1 MPSAGLLLLQ
11 IPRSRPIST
20 VEPLWRGV
28 TAPDP
33 QERHPDMKKISA
45 PLVVALVMSLVLG
58 ATAVAAKL
66 ITGKDIKNG
75 SIGLVDLSAS
85 AKKGLAGEDG
95 RDGATG
101 AQGAK
106 GDQGATGDQGAVGP
120 AGAAGPQGP
129 VGANGAAGPQGAR
142 GADGQSGPT
151 GPQGPTGA
159 AGQSGA
165 AGPTGPT
172 GPAGTAGQDAV
183 SLFVEG
189 VTDTA
194 TPIASSSPA
203 PVIAPGAT
211 GFAEVDFPANLTGCS
226 VFANTKKLSVR
237 AGANIVNEA
246 DGVVEVRVGSH
257 ADLTPTDEQFKLLVV
272 CP

>member
-1 MPSAGLLLLQ
+1 
-11 IPRSRPIST
+11 
-20 VEPLWRGV
+20 
-28 TAPDP
+28 
-33 QERHPDMKKISA
+33 MKKISA
-45 PLVVALVMSLVLG
+45 PLAVALVMSLVLG

-95 RDGATG
+95 RDGAAG

-120 AGAAGPQGP
+120 AGASGPQGP
-129 VGANGAAGPQGAR
+129 VGANGVAGPQGAR
-142 GADGQSGPT
+142 GADGQIGPT

-165 AGPTGPT
+165 SGPTGPT
-172 GPAGTAGQDAV
+172 GPAGAAGQDAV

-246 DGVVEVRVGSH
+246 NGVVEVRVGSH